1 MTTDARPLPPLPIP
15 LLRAAVLAEG
25 GTDNQIGARR
35 RAGLGLVR
43 PGAYL
48 DAAVSQRLD
57 AESRHR
63 LLVATTLPKLAPG
76 AVVSHASAAVL
87 HGLPI
92 LGVPP
97 PRVHVTRDQRHGG
110 FSRGHLHTHAR
121 PMGDRPPVVL
131 DGLPTTDVTQ
141 TVVDCACT
149 LDFEAAVVIADAAI
163 HRRMTT
169 KAALEAA
176 LGVAGSRRG
185 VGQARKVVAFADAR
199 SESVG
204 ESSSRVRL
212 WRIGF
217 PPPTLQFVV
226 RRGSRFIARCDFCWP
241 ERRTI
246 GEFDGAVKYAKI
258 PADRE
263 ALVAAILA
271 EKRRE
276 QAVEAQRW
284 EVVRWTWADL
294 ADPRALGNALW
305 AGFARAERL
314 LG

>member
-1 MTTDARPLPPLPIP
+1 MTSDALPTP
-15 LLRAAVLAEG
+15 LLRAAILAEG
-25 GTDNQIGARR
+25 GTDNQISARR
-35 RAGLGLVR
+35 RAGLGIIR

-48 DAAVSQRLD
+48 DGGVVDRLG

-97 PRVHVTRDQRHGG
+97 TRVHVTRHQRHGG

-121 PMGDRPPVVL
+121 PMGDRPPVVIN
-131 DGLPTTDVTQ
+131 GLPTTDVTQ
-141 TVVDCACT
+141 TVIDCACS
-149 LDFEAAVVIADAAI
+149 LDFEAAVVIADAALQ
-163 HRRMTT
+163 RRMTT
-169 KAALEAA
+169 KAAMEAA
-176 LGVAGSRRG
+176 LNVAGARRG

-226 RRGSRFIARCDFCWP
+226 RRGSRFIARCDFCW
-241 ERRTI
+241 EEHRTI

-258 PADRE
+258 PSDRD
-263 ALVAAILA
+263 AMVSAMVT

-276 QAVEAQRW
+276 QEVEAERW
-284 EVVRWTWADL
+284 EVVRWTWTDL
-294 ADPRALGNALW
+294 ADPDALAKIIRG
-305 AGFARAERL
+305 GFARAERL
-314 LG
+314 LR